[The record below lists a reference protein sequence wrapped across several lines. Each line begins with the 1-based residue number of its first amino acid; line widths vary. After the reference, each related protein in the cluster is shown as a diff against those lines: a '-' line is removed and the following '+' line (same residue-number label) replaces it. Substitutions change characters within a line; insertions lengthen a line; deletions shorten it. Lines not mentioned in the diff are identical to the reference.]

1 MKKVG
6 LKKRFRYWID
16 DKMSKGTASMI
27 KLLLFTVL
35 SVVIVVTALV
45 MAFDLG
51 GDGKS
56 LIAIFWDNLR
66 SAMSSSFPASN
77 SGTLL
82 YIVLYTV
89 LGLTGMVFTGMLVG
103 IFSSTMRGKI
113 IALQKENPEI
123 IESGHRVI
131 LGFRIGEYALLS
143 EMVAAAEGEKR
154 TIVVVEN
161 MDREEMEQAI
171 RKNVKIPKNIRIT
184 VIKGDPTVPNS
195 LMCCAIPDCS
205 VLVINTRDRG
215 RTVKTLLAVEIL
227 LMNAEKRP
235 KIVAT
240 VDSNITIF
248 PRTTLKAK
256 GISMLHSGDVVAR
269 IIAHAATQTG
279 IYEAFMDIIDFD
291 NCEFY
296 FEPASALEGLSFGTA
311 VLSASGGIVTGIYRD
326 GEVLLNPVPDTEIK
340 AGDLFVVFEEAMGK
354 LSFKEPESV
363 PSLETREAKK
373 PDPIEEVVIFGVNTA
388 AATVIRELPDHIQRI
403 KLIGLTPAEKE
414 ACIPSDEEFASEIT
428 ADYRNTD
435 YEYVLTNMIRNA
447 DHIILLSDRKKKE
460 EDADT
465 ETMLRIIRIRDIR
478 KKYELGFTVTAEIR
492 SENNRRLIQSE
503 GSEDFVV
510 ATDLSSMML
519 AQITEDTRRVG
530 LFNDILDEEGSEIYL
545 KPSTDFEFPEMPI
558 PSSELKRI
566 LYSYGYMLLGIRTEG
581 DAFVSV
587 PEEALITVLES
598 DRLIVLGEE

>member
-1 MKKVG
+1 MKKVS
-6 LKKRFRYWID
+6 LKKKLRYWID

-45 MAFDLG
+45 VAFNLSG
-51 GDGKS
+51 EGRS
-56 LIAIFWDNLR
+56 IIAVFWDNLR

-77 SGTLL
+77 SGSLL
-82 YIVLYTV
+82 YIILYTM
-89 LGLTGMVFTGMLVG
+89 LGLTGMIFTGMLVG

-123 IESGHRVI
+123 IESGHSVI

-143 EMVAAAEGEKR
+143 EMVAAAGTEKR

-161 MDREEMEQAI
+161 MDREDMEQAI
-171 RKNVKIPKNIRIT
+171 RKNVKIPKNVRIT

-205 VLVINTRDRG
+205 VLVVNTRDRG
-215 RTVKTLLAVEIL
+215 RTVKTMLAIEIL

-248 PRTTLKAK
+248 PKTTLKAK

-269 IIAHAATQTG
+269 IIAHAATQAG
-279 IYEAFMDIIDFD
+279 IYEAFMDVIDFD

-296 FEPASALEGLSFGTA
+296 FEDASLLEGQTFGSA
-311 VLSASGGIVTGIYRD
+311 VLSASGGTVTGIYRD
-326 GEVLLNPVPDTEIK
+326 GEVLLAPAPGTLIK
-340 AGDLFVVFEEAMGK
+340 QGDLLVVFEENPGNV
-354 LSFKEPESV
+354 SFEDPENIQL
-363 PSLETREAKK
+363 PAEHERKA
-373 PDPIEEVVIFGVNTA
+373 PDPIGEVVIFGVNTA
-388 AATVIRELPDHIQRI
+388 AATVIRELPDNIEKI
-403 KLIGLTPAEKE
+403 KLIGLTAAEKD

-435 YEYVLTNMIRNA
+435 YEYVLTNMIRSA
-447 DHIILLSDRKKKE
+447 DHIIILSDRKKKE

-465 ETMLRIIRIRDIR
+465 DTMLRIIRIRDIR
-478 KKYELGFTVTAEIR
+478 KKYDLKFTVTAEIR
-492 SENNRRLIQSE
+492 SENNRKLIQSE

-519 AQITEDTRRVG
+519 AQITEDTRRAS

-545 KPSTDFEFPEMPI
+545 KPISDFEIPEMTLI
-558 PSSELKRI
+558 GRELRRI
-566 LYSYGYMLLGIRTEG
+566 LYSYGYILMGIRREDIPFKTVGADE
-581 DAFVSV
+581 S
-587 PEEALITVLES
+587 ITLSES
-598 DRLIVLGEE
+598 DRFIVIGEE